1 MQSTASGG
9 SLVDR
14 MIGALRLDART
25 FEGIEHDTGATGQ
38 AAIVV
43 ILAAIAGGI
52 GTVGEEGG
60 QGFFAGIISSLIG
73 WAVFAGFAY
82 FVGTRLL
89 AGPATQSSWSEVLR
103 TLGFA
108 YTPMILTVL
117 GFIPILGAIISLI
130 AFIWFLAAGV
140 IALRQALDMDTG
152 RAVMVGV
159 VAWLLQIVVAI
170 IISLFL
176 GAALFG
182 VSSLF

>member
-14 MIGALRLDART
+14 MIGAARLDART

-52 GTVGEEGG
+52 GSLGEEGG
-60 QGFFAGIISSLIG
+60 RGFFGGIISSLIG

-89 AGPATQSSWSEVLR
+89 AGRATVSSWNEVLR

-108 YTPMILTVL
+108 YTPMILTVF
-117 GFIPILGAIISLI
+117 GFIPILGAIITLI

-152 RAVMVGV
+152 RAVLVGV

-170 IISLFL
+170 IISLIL
-176 GAALFG
+176 GAAIFG